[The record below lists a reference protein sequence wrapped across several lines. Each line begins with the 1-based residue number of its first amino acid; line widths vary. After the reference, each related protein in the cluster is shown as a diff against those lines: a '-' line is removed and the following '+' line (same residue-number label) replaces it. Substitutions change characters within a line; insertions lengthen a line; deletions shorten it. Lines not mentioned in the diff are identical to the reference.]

1 MRRTLGEKEDGT
13 RVIRSCLFAV
23 LLVIAACAGV
33 ALLLGGCAR
42 PRNAQAVRDAQEIG
56 KALVRHGQANKDQVT
71 MELGTRLTP
80 LLAPALDLLA
90 EGEPVRPTLTA
101 AEILAAPDLG
111 LAEHEAVTGAA
122 ARETESHAAWRPAA
136 GGGGGLL
143 DLLGNMLPSPWREA
157 LLGLGMAWAAV
168 RARQNGD
175 MLREVVTGLDDY
187 RRNAGQS
194 LWEKVG
200 GHLAMAMS
208 KATRKKIRDMR
219 GKA

>member
-1 MRRTLGEKEDGT
+1 MRRTTGEKDNAP
-13 RVIRSCLFAV
+13 RMFRSCAMFI
-23 LLVIAACAGV
+23 LLLIAACAGICP
-33 ALLLGGCAR
+33 LLGGCAR

-56 KALVRHGQANKDQVT
+56 KALVKHGKATNDRVA
-71 MELGTRLTP
+71 MELGQRLTP

-90 EGEPVRPTLTA
+90 EGAPVRPTLTA
-101 AEILAAPDLG
+101 AEILASPDLG
-111 LAEHEAVTGAA
+111 LTEHEAVTEAA
-122 ARETESHAAWRPAA
+122 ARETESYAALRPAA

-143 DLLGNMLPSPWREA
+143 GLLGNMLPSPWREA

-168 RARQNGD
+168 KARQNGG
-175 MLREVVTGLDDY
+175 MLREVVTGLDEY

-200 GHLAMAMS
+200 GHLATAMS
-208 KATRKKIRDMR
+208 VKTRNKIRSMR